1 MKLSTKG
8 RYGLKAMVDLATEY
22 DSGARLSI
30 AQLAERQG
38 VSAAYLEQLIAS
50 LKKAGLVESGVDAKF
65 VTALRGV
72 QGGYVLARSPEL
84 ISVGEVLRVLE
95 GSTAIVDCVGT
106 TGTDC
111 SNVCSCSAR
120 PLWLKLQ
127 RRIDDVLNTTSVRDL
142 ADDYITQM
150 ERNQDNK

>member
-1 MKLSTKG
+1 ML
-8 RYGLKAMVDLATEY
+8 L
-22 DSGARLSI
+22 
-30 AQLAERQG
+30 
-38 VSAAYLEQLIAS
+38 
-50 LKKAGLVESGVDAKF
+50 
-65 VTALRGV
+65 TALLCV